1 MKLKTSSRI
10 ILFIS
15 VFSFI
20 GVLALGSWWL
30 YLLIKI
36 NTLGPSAFSSNIMN
50 LAKWEGGTFLALLT
64 MLTSSFAWLYFNDLR
79 KTKSLQTFFS
89 SLTHEL
95 KTPLASIRLQSEV
108 LAEKIESN
116 NPEAKELA
124 FAERLIED
132 TQNLEVQ
139 MDKIIQL
146 SKMQRSG
153 KLNLSKVNL
162 SAVMKEVISNYAGN
176 IEVEVS
182 GLKNI
187 DVLGD
192 QLALELILKNLI
204 ENTKFHAEGS
214 AVNIQVVA
222 EDEFVKINYSDGGI
236 FKGDT
241 SKLGKLFYTN
251 NSTRGSG
258 IGLHLIKKLSR
269 AMSGNSIIST
279 IPTFNVTITLGRSR

>member
-1 MKLKTSSRI
+1 
-10 ILFIS
+10 
-15 VFSFI
+15 
-20 GVLALGSWWL
+20 
-30 YLLIKI
+30 
-36 NTLGPSAFSSNIMN
+36 
-50 LAKWEGGTFLALLT
+50 
-64 MLTSSFAWLYFNDLR
+64 
-79 KTKSLQTFFS
+79 
-89 SLTHEL
+89 
-95 KTPLASIRLQSEV
+95 
-108 LAEKIESN
+108 
-116 NPEAKELA
+116 
-124 FAERLIED
+124 
-132 TQNLEVQ
+132 

-214 AVNIQVVA
+214 AVNIKVVA
-222 EDEFVKINYSDGGI
+222 EDELVKINYSDGGI

-258 IGLHLIKKLSR
+258 IGLHLIKKLSK
-269 AMSGNSIIST
+269 AMNGSSVINTAPS
-279 IPTFNVTITLGRSR
+279 FNVTITLGRSR

>member
-1 MKLKTSSRI
+1 MT
-10 ILFIS
+10 
-15 VFSFI
+15 
-20 GVLALGSWWL
+20 
-30 YLLIKI
+30 
-36 NTLGPSAFSSNIMN
+36 

-64 MLTSSFAWLYFNDLR
+64 ILTSSFAWLYFNDIR

-116 NPEAKELA
+116 NPDAKELA

-132 TQNLEVQ
+132 AQNLEVQ

-146 SKMQRSG
+146 SKMQRRG
-153 KLNLSKVNL
+153 KLILSRINLS
-162 SAVMKEVISNYAGN
+162 SVMKEVISNYAGN
-176 IEVEVS
+176 LEVEVS
-182 GLKNI
+182 GLKDI

-192 QLALELILKNLI
+192 QLAIELILKNLL
-204 ENTKFHAEGS
+204 ENTKFHAEDS
-214 AVNIQVVA
+214 AVNIQVIA
-222 EDEFVKINYSDGGI
+222 KDESVQINYSDGGI
-236 FKGDT
+236 FKGDI

-258 IGLHLIKKLSR
+258 IGLHLIKKLSK
-269 AMSGNSIIST
+269 AMSGEFNVST
-279 IPTFNVTITLGRSR
+279 TPTFVSPLLLGEQNDPDEYSRC